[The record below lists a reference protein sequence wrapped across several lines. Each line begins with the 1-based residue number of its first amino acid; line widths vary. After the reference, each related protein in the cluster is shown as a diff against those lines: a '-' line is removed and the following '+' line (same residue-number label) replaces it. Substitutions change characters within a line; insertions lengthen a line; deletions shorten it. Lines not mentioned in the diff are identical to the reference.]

1 MMSSAPLTAEEI
13 AVIRGRIVKLEAQYD
28 KIISGTSVV
37 EFVDQNG
44 EKVRYSAA
52 NAANLLAHINRLKA
66 MIDPCFANR
75 YKSRPVGF
83 IFR

>member
-66 MIDPCFANR
+66 MVDPCHAKK
-75 YKSRPVGF
+75 YQSRPVGF